1 MDVRHARSPYSYRD
15 DVSVPDFPDD
25 QPIIIF
31 DGHCV
36 LCSKWAQFV
45 IRHDRNKKFKLLAA
59 QSPLGHA
66 LYAHYGLDP
75 VDYQT
80 NILIADGSA
89 WFESESSIRMLEG
102 LGPRGPGL
110 RLRAYCRGSFATAPM
125 PWSPATGSGYSGGAK
140 PASRRRPISKSAFFV
155 KRLQKYTASAI
166 VKVRLPFK
174 R

>member
-1 MDVRHARSPYSYRD
+1 MRRLDVRHAMPPYSYRD
-15 DVSVPDFPDD
+15 DTNVPDFPDD
-25 QPIIIF
+25 HPIIIF

-45 IRHDRNKKFKLLAA
+45 IGHDTSKKFKLLAA

-80 NILIADGSA
+80 NILIADGVA

-102 LGPRGPGL
+102 LG
-110 RLRAYCRGSFATAPM
+110 A
-125 PWSPATGSGYSGGAK
+125 PWSWFALARLLPRFIRDSAYALIARNRFRLFG
-140 PASRRRPISKSAFFV
+140 RRDTCFAPTPDIKERF
-155 KRLQKYTASAI
+155 LD
-166 VKVRLPFK
+166 
-174 R
+174 

>member
-15 DVSVPDFPDD
+15 DVSVPEFPDD

-80 NILIADGSA
+80 NILIADGIA

-102 LGPRGPGL
+102 LG
-110 RLRAYCRGSFATAPM
+110 A
-125 PWSPATGSGYSGGAK
+125 PWSWFAVTRILPRFVRDSAYALVARNRFRLFG
-140 PASRRRPISKSAFFV
+140 RRETCFAPTPDIEDRF
-155 KRLQKYTASAI
+155 LC
-166 VKVRLPFK
+166 
-174 R
+174 